1 MWEQLRVA
9 YSHFLGGL
17 HVFNQEHHHQN
28 KVLFKNKN
36 KIKQITVHIFE
47 ILCKFNIPVTCS
59 SVSKTARSCRFAL
72 HNIRKIRPFLR
83 TTGLHWAKKAHVTLL
98 FISLNWLPVAARIKF
113 QTLMLAY
120 RTATGSAP
128 VYFHS
133 LMTIYIPSKSLK
145 SASERCLV
153 VPSQREAQNHFPEHS
168 LSPFLAGG
176 MIFPPPSGMLDPCQS
191 SSNNW
196 KLISFNNTWLHTK
209 KKNFVFL
216 FIYSFSFYLV
226 LIWKNALRLG
236 ITSTSSVCLPL

>member
-1 MWEQLRVA
+1 MWDQLRVA

-17 HVFNQEHHHQN
+17 HVLNQEHHHQN

-36 KIKQITVHIFE
+36 KIKQIAEHIFE

-83 TTGLHWAKKAHVTLL
+83 TTGLHWAKKAHVTPL
-98 FISLNWLPVAARIKF
+98 FISLHWLPVAARIKF

-133 LMTIYIPSKSLK
+133 LMTIYIPSK
-145 SASERCLV
+145 
-153 VPSQREAQNHFPEHS
+153 
-168 LSPFLAGG
+168 
-176 MIFPPPSGMLDPCQS
+176 
-191 SSNNW
+191 
-196 KLISFNNTWLHTK
+196 K
-209 KKNFVFL
+209 KKLCLCIYVFFFFLSCTYLKKCLETWYYEHFLCL
-216 FIYSFSFYLV
+216 FTSLRWI
-226 LIWKNALRLG
+226 ALCIPQL
-236 ITSTSSVCLPL
+236 

>member
-36 KIKQITVHIFE
+36 KIKQIAVHIFE

-59 SVSKTARSCRFAL
+59 SVNKTARSCRFAL

-98 FISLNWLPVAARIKF
+98 FISLNWLTVAARIKF

-145 SASERCLV
+145 SASEGRLV
-153 VPSQREAQNHFPEHS
+153 VPSQREAQNHSPEHS
-168 LSPFLAGG
+168 LSPLPAGG
-176 MIFPPPSGMLDPCQS
+176 MIFPPHPECWIPVNLQATNGNSSLSTILDCIQ
-191 SSNNW
+191 
-196 KLISFNNTWLHTK
+196 
-209 KKNFVFL
+209 KNLCLSLYLFL
-216 FIYSFSFYLV
+216 FFLSCTYL
-226 LIWKNALRLG
+226 KKCLRLG
-236 ITSTSSVCLPL
+236 ITSSSSVCLPL